1 MPYEEYTATHRFHP
15 YYMIG
20 QLDYS
25 KEVLIPRKRNGE
37 DGFFVLNPLYCYDGG
52 QIRFNNLGTDKSHI
66 KIKRAAVV
74 INRGWIPYHLKD
86 KKKRPHEINSRELMK
101 IRGVWRQSELIHDY
115 RTPNNTEDNEWNAI
129 CVEDIAGFWELPNE
143 VEMKFFYFEQI
154 DLEDQGKNELAQ
166 RGIETEFPVPTS
178 KDELINDEFQWYL
191 RDRTYNR
198 VWKLLTAVSVASLGW
213 GIYWI

>member
-1 MPYEEYTATHRFHP
+1 MYRNDGKRKYLRSFGHYRLGRRVSNITPFEAPWTNWYRMPYEEYTATHRFHP

-101 IRGVWRQSELIHDY
+101 IRGVWR
-115 RTPNNTEDNEWNAI
+115 
-129 CVEDIAGFWELPNE
+129 
-143 VEMKFFYFEQI
+143 
-154 DLEDQGKNELAQ
+154 
-166 RGIETEFPVPTS
+166 
-178 KDELINDEFQWYL
+178 
-191 RDRTYNR
+191 
-198 VWKLLTAVSVASLGW
+198 
-213 GIYWI
+213 